1 MTTLCSNKCDYPEFY
16 NPTFNIECKS
26 LNKLYHTLKPSKYEL
41 NKSTELTTLGAYSSF
56 EGSPFSQG
64 IFQFDMWN
72 VTPLYKERWAKLK
85 ERVMKYGT
93 RNSLLTAL
101 MPTANTSQI
110 LGNNEC
116 FEFFTNNIYTRKTS
130 AGEFPL
136 VNKHLVKDL
145 ININMWSPMMKDMI
159 LAHSGSIQHID
170 GIPMQIKQLYKTIW
184 EIKQVWVLKAAAAR
198 GAFVDQTQSMNIFM
212 SEPDYQRLGSSHFWA
227 WRNGL
232 KTGMYYLRSKPSVD
246 AIKFTLDPNLIKKPV
261 EEEIT
266 CDITCGSC
274 SA

>member
-1 MTTLCSNKCDYPEFY
+1 VQGLADAFILMRYPFES
-16 NPTFNIECKS
+16 EEAKK
-26 LNKLYHTLKPSKYEL
+26 LNSEIFETIYFAALTASKDL
-41 NKSTELTTLGAYSSF
+41 AKVDGAY
-56 EGSPFSQG
+56 ETYPGSPVSKG
-64 IFQFDMWN
+64 IFQHDMWE
-72 VTPLYKERWAKLK
+72 VEPLYKDEWAKLK
-85 ERVMKYGT
+85 ESVIKYGT

-116 FEFFTNNIYTRKTS
+116 FEFFTNNIYSRKTS

-136 VNKHLVKDL
+136 VNKYLVHDL
-145 ININMWSPMMKDMI
+145 INIGMWDNNIKDMI
-159 LAHSGSIQHID
+159 LAASGSIQNID
-170 GIPMQIKQLYKTIW
+170 SIPLQFKQLYKTIW
-184 EIKQVWVLKAAAAR
+184 EIKQVWVLKAAKAR

-246 AIKFTLDPNLIKKPV
+246 AIKFTIDPKLVKTNV
-261 EEEIT
+261 EQT
-266 CDITCGSC
+266 CDSC